1 MMNPWMRVVACAV
14 VVGLYGAGCSKDD
27 RSQAE
32 KDAEVKRVLQEGA
45 AKEQKM
51 YEGMQKGVEDIEK
64 KAQEQKDKK

>member
-1 MMNPWMRVVACAV
+1 MNHWTRVAVCAV
-14 VVGLYGAGCSKDD
+14 VVGLCGAGCSKDD

-64 KAQEQKDKK
+64 KAQDQKDKK